1 MPMIRYDETDEKHA
15 LLVELLTK
23 YHPYGLVDIFGHG
36 TCTSEWEML
45 ENFENDTKHKFF
57 KKKMGLTLADIS
69 DEIKERM
76 SFYGIYMI
84 KDRAEMAHIKTKKLK
99 YQLRNANERIIK

>member
-1 MPMIRYDETDEKHA
+1 MELEKLEHAETLPMIRYDDTQEKYD

-23 YHPYGLVDIFGHG
+23 YYPNGLVDIFGHG
-36 TCTSEWEML
+36 SCTSEWEML
-45 ENFENDTKHKFF
+45 ENFENDTKHKYLE
-57 KKKMGLTLADIS
+57 KKKAFSLGDIS

-84 KDRAEMAHIKTKKLK
+84 KDRAEMEHIKIKKIK
-99 YQLRNANERIIK
+99 Y